1 VRSSKQKLKVGIGA
15 VTAICSLAG
24 APVALA
30 QTSGGTASS
39 DGSAPPPS
47 STTTTTSD
55 PGACTVGSGGV
66 GQTDSTCAPVKRAK
80 LVGGQAI
87 APSSAPPR
95 VAAVIQAANKIA
107 TKPYIWGGGHGRWW
121 DKGYDCSGA
130 VSYALH
136 GGTFLTAPMDSSDL
150 MHWGSPGLGRWI
162 TVYTNAGH
170 AYAVIAGLRWDTS
183 GDASGTG
190 PRWHKDLR
198 NNVGYKVRHPYGY

>member
-1 VRSSKQKLKVGIGA
+1 MRSKKRKLKVGIGA

-66 GQTDSTCAPVKRAK
+66 GQTDPTCAPVKRAK

-136 GGTFLTAPMDSSDL
+136 GGTFLTAPMDSSGL
-150 MHWGSPGLGRWI
+150 MHWGSSGLGRWI

-198 NNVGYKVRHPYGY
+198 DNVGYKVRHPYGY